1 MKPPPT
7 MPDHYATLGVDP
19 TARATT
25 IRAAYLALMRE
36 YHPDRNPSPEA
47 VARAQAAVAAFKV
60 LGDFDRRNHY
70 DWDRRR
76 EREAV
81 AALAEH
87 RPRRERSGALAAGAI
102 GLAAVGAWAFMPP
115 SAPEPIEPQTAE
127 ARPASVEKARPASPP
142 KRVAVAPPTQPK
154 IETPVYVPKV
164 EPRPQPVRVAKID
177 PPRPKPKVERT
188 PVVRVAA
195 AKAPTPRP
203 VPPPPPPPP
212 PRLAKAVAKP
222 VQPAATPATD
232 LASLDQ
238 FVMNFY
244 GQSWRHGDAPKRAAL
259 VQSRD
264 IFVARR
270 GSCAGEAC
278 KRAAYLKLMRDVS
291 QIVETGQP
299 RREE

>member
-1 MKPPPT
+1 MKPSPM
-7 MPDHYATLGVDP
+7 MPDHYATLGVDS
-19 TARATT
+19 TASATT

-81 AALAEH
+81 AALAEQ
-87 RPRRERSGALAAGAI
+87 RPRGKRSGALAASAV

-115 SAPEPIEPQTAE
+115 SAPEPAPIKPPTAE
-127 ARPASVEKARPASPP
+127 AKPAAVEKTKTASPP
-142 KRVAVAPPTQPK
+142 KRVAVAPPAQPK
-154 IETPVYVPKV
+154 IETPAHLPKV
-164 EPRPQPVRVAKID
+164 EPRSQPVRVAKIE
-177 PPRPKPKVERT
+177 PLRPKPKIERT
-188 PVVRVAA
+188 PVVRMAA
-195 AKAPTPRP
+195 AKAPAPRP
-203 VPPPPPPPP
+203 VPPPP

-222 VQPAATPATD
+222 VQPAAKPATD

-244 GQSWRHGDAPKRAAL
+244 GQSWRHGDAPRRAAL

-264 IFVARR
+264 NFITRR
-270 GSCAGEAC
+270 GSCSADAC

-291 QIVETGQP
+291 EIVETGEP
-299 RREE
+299 KAR